1 MTTGICSLHDPE
13 PSSNLKTVCV
23 CTVHRENSALILY
36 SHFYPNYQ
44 WANLKLRESKMGD
57 LYIIN
62 SYCKPN
68 TLLHFCELYTGQNLE
83 QVNLSGGKN
92 PHSGKINPAC
102 MQHHYICNIHLQVN
116 VSLHQQ
122 DTNPRN
128 KMTRLTSSVEISP
141 GFLSPQADFP
151 GDGPQQFDDVC
162 QVIVIATEVFSRI
175 GLK

>member
-1 MTTGICSLHDPE
+1 MCMY
-13 PSSNLKTVCV
+13 
-23 CTVHRENSALILY
+23 CTQGEFS
-36 SHFYPNYQ
+36 SHFVFPLLPELSVGKFKTEGIQNGRFIHHQQLLQTKYIVVFL
-44 WANLKLRESKMGD
+44 WALHRT
-57 LYIIN
+57 
-62 SYCKPN
+62 KPWASE
-68 TLLHFCELYTGQNLE
+68 FKWGE
-83 QVNLSGGKN
+83 N